1 MNLNQTNIRPLKS
14 DEPKSKE
21 NLYLHN
27 GKIYQYVGLEGGL
40 VQILTNDFIELQDQS
55 LSNILNLMAHTTED
69 EEEYKALCEMSDMAY
84 DLIENFRR
92 IQDEVEQLRFMVA
105 YY

>member
-21 NLYLHN
+21 NLYLHK
-27 GKIYQYVGLEGGL
+27 GKIYQYTGEEGK
-40 VQILTNDFIELQDQS
+40 VIEELTDEFKETTVDLAD
-55 LSNILNLMAHTTED
+55 LLNLMAHTTED
-69 EEEYKALCEMSDMAY
+69 EEEYKVLCEMSDMAY